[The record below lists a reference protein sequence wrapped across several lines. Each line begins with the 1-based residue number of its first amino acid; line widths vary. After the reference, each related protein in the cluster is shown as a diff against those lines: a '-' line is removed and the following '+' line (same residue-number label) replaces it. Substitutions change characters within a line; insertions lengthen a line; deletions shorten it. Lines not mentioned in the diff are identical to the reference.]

1 MYRELFGL
9 DATNSVHLADWPRT
23 IEADIDDELEA
34 AMVVARSLTSM
45 GRAARADAGVK
56 VRQPLARALVFLP
69 PGSPRPPAGVVEEE
83 LNVDA
88 IEYGTELADVLSFEL
103 VPNFRTLGPRLGEAA
118 KELRPALSQLDG
130 AAVAAAFE
138 RGETVSLTLSTGD
151 FVLDTD
157 DIELRVKSQGGF
169 AVGREGGEVVALDL
183 TLNDELLRRG
193 YLRDLVRQVQD
204 LRKTTGLDVSDRIT
218 LHLVGVDDLSD
229 GFALVASEVLATEIH
244 ATAGIGDGEELSF
257 DDERTNARAWVTKT
271 QS

>member
-1 MYRELFGL
+1 
-9 DATNSVHLADWPRT
+9 
-23 IEADIDDELEA
+23 
-34 AMVVARSLTSM
+34 
-45 GRAARADAGVK
+45 
-56 VRQPLARALVFLP
+56 
-69 PGSPRPPAGVVEEE
+69 
-83 LNVDA
+83 
-88 IEYGTELADVLSFEL
+88 
-103 VPNFRTLGPRLGEAA
+103 
-118 KELRPALSQLDG
+118 
-130 AAVAAAFE
+130 
-138 RGETVSLTLSTGD
+138 
-151 FVLDTD
+151 VLDTD

-257 DDERTNARAWVTKT
+257 DDERTDARAWVAKT